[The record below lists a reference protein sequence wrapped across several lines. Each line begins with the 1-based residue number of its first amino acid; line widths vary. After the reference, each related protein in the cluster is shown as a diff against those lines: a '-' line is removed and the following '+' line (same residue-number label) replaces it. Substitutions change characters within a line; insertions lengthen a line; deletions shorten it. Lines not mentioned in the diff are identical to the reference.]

1 MRITQGGNA
10 MTIGEKI
17 RLARTEQG
25 LSQRQLCADQI
36 TRNML
41 SLIENGSARPS
52 MDTLSYLAQ
61 RLGKPIS
68 YFLNENAATTPNAA
82 VMEAARAA
90 FAAGDHAGVVAALAD
105 YHSPD
110 PIFDTE
116 RGMLENISRLSL
128 ANQAV
133 HREQLPLAAQL
144 LDKIDQKNLYFSAIA
159 REFWMAC
166 RFLPPADDREL
177 LLRAED
183 ALQNGKPARALCY
196 LQAAEDHRSP
206 RWNLLCGRA
215 YFFQKDYQN
224 AIVCYQ
230 NAESSRPRESL
241 EALENCYRE
250 LGDFEN
256 AYRCACKLREM

>member
-1 MRITQGGNA
+1 

-68 YFLNENAATTPNAA
+68 YFLNEDAATTPNAT
-82 VMEAARAA
+82 VMEAARTA
-90 FAAGDHAGVVAALAD
+90 FAIKD
-105 YHSPD
+105 YEKTLTVLKDFHRPD
-110 PIFDTE
+110 PLLDGEKGI
-116 RGMLENISRLSL
+116 LESICCLSL
-128 ANQAV
+128 AQQAMDQD
-133 HREQLPLAAQL
+133 REPYARQL
-144 LDKIDQKNLYFSAIA
+144 LERIDPQNAYFEALFGRQWHILM
-159 REFWMAC
+159 RQ
-166 RFLPPADDREL
+166 LPPADDREL

-183 ALQNGKPARALCY
+183 ALQNGKPERALCY

-215 YFFQKDYQN
+215 YFSQKDYQN
-224 AIVCYQ
+224 AIACYQ
-230 NAESSRPRESL
+230 KAAATQPRESL

-250 LGDFEN
+250 LEDFEN